1 MLKRPES
8 NEYAAYYSSYV
19 NRVPDGNI
27 INLLENQLNKWI
39 YSLKDLT
46 EEQGRFRYGLDK
58 WTIKEVI
65 GHIADTERIMGYR
78 MLCIARGE
86 TIPLPGYDD
95 ISYVQ
100 NAEFNRLSL
109 QELLDN
115 LMIVRQSTISLLKI
129 LPSDSW
135 GRQGNANGAGV
146 TVRGI
151 AYIIAGHE
159 LHHCQILQDQYLSS
173 ADFPAE

>member
-1 MLKRPES
+1 MLKRPEA
-8 NEYAAYYSSYV
+8 NEYAAYYSPYV

-27 INLLENQLNKWI
+27 IDLLETQHNEWI
-39 YSLKDLT
+39 PSFKELT
-46 EEQGRFRYGLDK
+46 EEQGHFRYGLDK

-65 GHIADTERIMGYR
+65 GHIADTERIMAYR

-95 ISYVQ
+95 TSYVQ
-100 NAEFNRLSL
+100 NAEFNRLSM
-109 QELLDN
+109 QELLEHVT
-115 LMIVRQSTISLLKI
+115 IVRQSTISLLKI
-129 LPSDSW
+129 LPPDSW
-135 GRQGNANGAGV
+135 ERQGNANGAGV

-159 LHHCQILQDQYLSS
+159 LHHRQILQDRYLSS
-173 ADFPAE
+173 ADFPTE